1 MRINFSVLI
10 GQSGLHRLWN
20 HPVPLPDPIQ
30 HANNMKKLNNFKSS
44 TYTSTSTTFRSLQWV
59 ALVRSARK
67 RQSPQWIQRQYKVD
81 QSNSAWKVGMVLLK
95 ECALWMFIV
104 YRCVLSI
111 KVLVD
116 ILGTS
121 RFIYK
126 GSMHMSYVCI
136 SKMSQTQ
143 CHNIMSKIYKEK
155 SWCIKSICP
164 VSIICV
170 YVVCA
175 CKGLSCAMWD
185 NSWLVKA
192 EQPLSLLLN

>member
-59 ALVRSARK
+59 ALVRSGRK
-67 RQSPQWIQRQYKVD
+67 PQSPQWFQRQCKVD

-95 ECALWMFIV
+95 EWALWMFIV

-111 KVLVD
+111 KVFVD

-126 GSMHMSYVCI
+126 GSMHMYASP
-136 SKMSQTQ
+136 K
-143 CHNIMSKIYKEK
+143 CHKHNVTTLCQKYTIEK

-175 CKGLSCAMWD
+175 CLGLSGAMWD